1 MAIQRYN
8 LSVTLLMVVTV
19 CDSMVRLDALLHD
32 TLVSRGDY
40 VETLRWDELVSRC
53 LAKMTPVHCVTFASA
68 EAQIHRGRLEPIE
81 LDVVQRGSNK
91 KVSSIHFFSTVNA
104 VIHTHTFN
112 GPLSGTT
119 QVNRYQKGKINLDFT
134 EARDSEW

>member
-53 LAKMTPVHCVTFASA
+53 LAKMTPVHCVTFSSA
-68 EAQIHRGRLEPIE
+68 ETQIHRGRLEPIE

-91 KVSSIHFFSTVNA
+91 KVSSVHFFSTVNA

-119 QVNRYQKGKINLDFT
+119 QVNRYQKGKTNLDFT

>member
-1 MAIQRYN
+1 MAMQRYN

-53 LAKMTPVHCVTFASA
+53 LAKMTPVHCVTFTSA
-68 EAQIHRGRLEPIE
+68 ETQIHRGRLEPIE

-91 KVSSIHFFSTVNA
+91 KVSSVHFFSTVNA

>member
-68 EAQIHRGRLEPIE
+68 ETQIHRGRLEPIE

-91 KVSSIHFFSTVNA
+91 KVSSVHFFSTVNA
-104 VIHTHTFN
+104 VIHIHTFN

>member
-1 MAIQRYN
+1 
-8 LSVTLLMVVTV
+8 MVVTV

-53 LAKMTPVHCVTFASA
+53 LAKMTPIHCVTFASA

-91 KVSSIHFFSTVNA
+91 KVSSVHFLA
-104 VIHTHTFN
+104 
-112 GPLSGTT
+112 
-119 QVNRYQKGKINLDFT
+119 Q
-134 EARDSEW
+134 